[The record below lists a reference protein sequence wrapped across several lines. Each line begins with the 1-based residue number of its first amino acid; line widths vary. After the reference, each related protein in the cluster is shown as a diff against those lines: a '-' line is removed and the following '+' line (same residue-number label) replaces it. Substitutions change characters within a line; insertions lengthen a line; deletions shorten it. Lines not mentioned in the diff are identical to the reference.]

1 MGDMLRSGV
10 PGSSLVK
17 GGMCSAGLG
26 AQGMCGRFPVRNTQA
41 QPGSFEEGECGSCQ
55 PLSTPRHTHPLA
67 AGPWTDLHHVN
78 DPYCATDELRALRF
92 HFSTLI

>member
-1 MGDMLRSGV
+1 MGGMLRSGV

-26 AQGMCGRFPVRNTQA
+26 AQGMCGRSPVLDTEA
-41 QPGSFEEGECGSCQ
+41 QPGSFEEGECGSRQ
-55 PLSTPRHTHPLA
+55 PLSVPRRTHPLA

-92 HFSTLI
+92 HCSTLI